1 MKYKVLRK
9 ESNSTECFV
18 CGTDNPGGVQAD
30 FYALESG
37 ECACIFTA
45 KHIHEGHP
53 GILHGGIICSILD
66 ETVGRAMSVNHPK
79 TSAYTIELNVK
90 FLKTIPS
97 QMQLI
102 ALGRLDIVEEKVY
115 KASGE
120 IYLPT
125 GQKAATC
132 EGTYFIIT
140 PDKVHESSTYH
151 EALAAKTDLA
161 EIEIPDFVEPPKK
174 KK

>member
-18 CGTDNPGGVQAD
+18 CGTQNPGGVHAN

-37 ECACIFTA
+37 ECACVFTA

-53 GILHGGIICSILD
+53 GILHGGVICSILD
-66 ETVGRAMSVNHPK
+66 ETVGRAMNVKSTD

-90 FLKTIPS
+90 FLKTVPS
-97 QMQLI
+97 MVECI
-102 ALGRLDIVEEKVY
+102 ALGRVDRIEEKVY
-115 KASGE
+115 HASGE
-120 IYLPT
+120 IYLPS
-125 GQKAATC
+125 GQIAATC
-132 EGTYFIIT
+132 KGVYYIIT

-151 EALAAKTDLA
+151 EAVATETDLT
-161 EIEIPDFVEPPKK
+161 EIEILDFIESPKK
-174 KK
+174 K